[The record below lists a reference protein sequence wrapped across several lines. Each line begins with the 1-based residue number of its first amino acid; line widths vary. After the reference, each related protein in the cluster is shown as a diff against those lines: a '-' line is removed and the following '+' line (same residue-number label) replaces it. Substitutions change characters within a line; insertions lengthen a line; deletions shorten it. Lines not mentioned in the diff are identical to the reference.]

1 MKSTFSKT
9 IELLVATF
17 VLLSTMLCVYPQE
30 GLFFKWWEDHS
41 QVLML
46 GLFGAGL
53 LFFMLNFRRLMIVT
67 FGACAVLCLVLEE
80 RSQILLQHA
89 AITQEPSITIG
100 QFELSNVQR
109 YDDEHL
115 KLILQTNADI
125 ISLQEVEWSSLEK
138 VHNFFT
144 CCGYPYYECMQNE
157 ARETA
162 LVLYS
167 KFPFTFMSEV
177 NDSNALGILGRI
189 EWVNGDHTQDLFLFS
204 AFVNAAK
211 NEHDQVQ
218 LRKRLGNYAHRLSA
232 LGKPL
237 LAFGD
242 YRLVTWSRDL
252 NRFRTVAGLQE
263 SRRGM
268 LPAYPYARFSPFDFP
283 FDHIFYSNHF
293 KCVSFETISSA
304 STDHLGIVGTYQ
316 FENQDSIVNVQ
327 TTAQEL

>member
-1 MKSTFSKT
+1 MKPIFSKAS
-9 IELLVATF
+9 ELLVATL
-17 VLLSTMLCVYPQE
+17 VLSGTVLCIYPQE
-30 GLFFKWWEDHS
+30 DLFFKWWEDHS
-41 QVLML
+41 QVFML
-46 GLFGAGL
+46 GLLGAGL
-53 LFFMLNFRRLMIVT
+53 LFFMLNFRRLMIVS
-67 FGACAVLCLVLEE
+67 FAACAVLALVLDE

-89 AITQEPSITIG
+89 EITQAPAITIG
-100 QFELSNVQR
+100 QFELPNVQS
-109 YDDEHL
+109 YEDEHL
-115 KLILQTNADI
+115 KLILETNADI

-138 VHNFFT
+138 VHEFFT
-144 CCGYPYYECMQNE
+144 CCGYPYYECMENE
-157 ARETA
+157 TRETA

-177 NDSNALGILGRI
+177 NDSNALGILGKT
-189 EWVNGDHTQDLFLFS
+189 EWVHGDQTQDLFLFS
-204 AFVNAAK
+204 TFVNKAQ
-211 NEHDQVQ
+211 NGDDQLQ
-218 LRKRLGNYAHRLSA
+218 LRKRLGNYAHRLSK
-232 LGKPL
+232 LNKPL

-268 LPAYPYARFSPFDFP
+268 LPAYPYARISPFDFP

-293 KCVSFETISSA
+293 KCVSFETISST